1 MYVKIFFKSKAISP
15 IHPLYLEQK
24 SVSCYHFYMYTFLIA
39 AIPLLLLIL
48 VTNNNSYSWKSFIP
62 PIAFGLTIGM
72 IYALVKKF
80 FIFSDFIWT
89 EDTGAS
95 FIHLLLTQTILP
107 IVLCLA
113 AFLIFSRDSAVYK
126 AESIGPMLG
135 AFYAVVVPFTVI
147 SGPDKTTVFMNFAKP
162 LLYSGMFILLSLF
175 AALGTAK
182 LTQKKI
188 VLAIPFYLIA
198 LVQIPIPAIVENRWY
213 YNMDGM
219 SITFSVIYAAIAVF
233 FYLFVNVINMVVSK
247 GK

>member
-1 MYVKIFFKSKAISP
+1 
-15 IHPLYLEQK
+15 
-24 SVSCYHFYMYTFLIA
+24 MYTFLIA

-48 VTNNNSYSWKSFIP
+48 VTNNNSYSWKSFLP

-80 FIFSDFIWT
+80 FIFSDFILT

-126 AESIGPMLG
+126 AESLGPMLA

-147 SGPDKTTVFMNFAKP
+147 SGPDKTTVFMNFGKP

-182 LTQKKI
+182 MAQKKI
-188 VLAIPFYLIA
+188 FIAIPFYIIA
-198 LVQIPIPAIVENRWY
+198 LVQIPIPAFIENRLY
-213 YNMDGM
+213 YTMDSM
-219 SITFSVIYAAIAVF
+219 SLTVSIAYAAIALF
-233 FYLFVNVINMVVSK
+233 FYLFVNVINMVVK
-247 GK
+247 PNKA